1 MLSSFPRKR
10 QPVECALGVD
20 PRVLDLRVPNL
31 KRFQWPKVLARLP
44 APQQAIAD
52 DFLKHWH
59 RVLPARYNAIER
71 FNHTYPLR
79 HLPAADRW
87 RTLELGAGIG
97 GHLAFEPLDRQ
108 DYHCIELRDAM
119 AQEIRAR
126 YPAVV
131 TLTADCQ
138 ERIPYADAYF
148 DRVVVIHVL
157 EHLPNL
163 PAALD
168 EVHRVLKT
176 DGVFSAVL
184 PCDPGL
190 LYELAR
196 KLSAERIFR
205 ARYRLPYRWFI
216 RREHLNSPAEI
227 LQLIGQRFQVIDR
240 AYFPLKVRVVNLNL
254 CLGVTARKPSARQD
268 R

>member
-1 MLSSFPRKR
+1 MEYSSTSGAAMDTSVPRYDRFKW
-10 QPVECALGVD
+10 PKA
-20 PRVLDLRVPNL
+20 VPNMSPEQSRIADEFM
-31 KRFQWPKVLARLP
+31 KYWHKVLP
-44 APQQAIAD
+44 
-52 DFLKHWH
+52 H
-59 RVLPARYNAIER
+59 RFGVIEK
-71 FNHTYPLR
+71 FNQLYPLR
-79 HLPAADRW
+79 HLPIADRW

-97 GHLAFEPLDRQ
+97 GHLEFEALDRQ

-119 AQEIRAR
+119 AQEIRNR

-131 TLTADCQ
+131 TVTADCQ
-138 ERIPYADAYF
+138 ERIPYADAFF

-168 EVHRVLKT
+168 EVHRVLKP

-190 LYELAR
+190 VYELAR

-205 ARYRLPYRWFI
+205 ARYHLPYRWFI

-227 LQLIGQRFQVIDR
+227 LQLIDGRFTVIDR
-240 AYFPLKVRVVNLNL
+240 AYFPLGVRVVNLNL
-254 CLGVTARKPSARQD
+254 CVGVTARKAPAH
-268 R
+268 

>member
-1 MLSSFPRKR
+1 MLEPSPRKR
-10 QPVECALGVD
+10 QPAEWSGPVD
-20 PRVLDLRVPNL
+20 PGALDLQVPNF
-31 KRFQWPKVLARLP
+31 KRFRWPKVLARLSSQ
-44 APQQAIAD
+44 QQAIAD
-52 DFLKHWH
+52 DFVKHWH
-59 RVLPARYNAIER
+59 GVLPARYNAIER

-97 GHLAFEPLDRQ
+97 GHLAFEALDHQ

-126 YPAVV
+126 YPAVI

-138 ERIPYADAYF
+138 ERIPYADAFF

-168 EVHRVLKT
+168 EVHRVLKP

-190 LYELAR
+190 FYELAR

-205 ARYRLPYRWFI
+205 ARYHLPYRWFI

-227 LQLIGQRFQVIDR
+227 LELIGRRFDVIDR
-240 AYFPLKVRVVNLNL
+240 TYFPLKVRVVNLNL
-254 CLGVTARKPSARQD
+254 CLGVTARKTPTH
-268 R
+268 